1 MNNNHIGRADGDR
14 KPDPQQII
22 RELTR
27 AKVLFQQRAVAA
39 VLGVPV
45 RETKGNIY
53 E

>member
-1 MNNNHIGRADGDR
+1 MT
-14 KPDPQQII
+14 KPSPQQII
-22 RELTR
+22 RDLTR

-45 RETKGNIY
+45 NYQSREV

>member
-1 MNNNHIGRADGDR
+1 MTNNHIPRVDDDR

-39 VLGVPV
+39 VLGIPV

-53 E
+53 D